1 MQSAKVVLIL
11 CSCFFAYGV
20 STTHEQRDH
29 LLTFG
34 IVDLLV

>member
-20 STTHEQRDH
+20 SAVLEIRDAFTNMY
-29 LLTFG
+29 L
-34 IVDLLV
+34 VDLLV

>member
-20 STTHEQRDH
+20 STVHGKRDVLAYHTH
-29 LLTFG
+29 
-34 IVDLLV
+34 IDLLV